1 MQEQAQQAV
10 DCAEKP
16 VRDAGRADGQ
26 HDSRGQQRAGRRDPG
41 GGNRKEFISTKSTL
55 LFFVPKSI
63 DIKDKNKYNGSI
75 KSVFTLNWY
84 FERRKES

>member
-26 HDSRGQQRAGRRDPG
+26 HDSRGQQRAGRRDLAEVSAD
-41 GGNRKEFISTKSTL
+41 RESVCICVKENT
-55 LFFVPKSI
+55 
-63 DIKDKNKYNGSI
+63 
-75 KSVFTLNWY
+75 
-84 FERRKES
+84 